1 MRRRFGETLK
11 AYGRDHNGKREGRRN
26 FIENSEY
33 TDKDDGSKRVR
44 VRFNLEGDHGKAF
57 VFAEV
62 SNAMSSGEFVY
73 LMVQDR
79 RNGQVVNLIDN
90 RSALMAKRMAGDS
103 AEGKN
108 AFADLLGVRK

>member
-1 MRRRFGETLK
+1 
-11 AYGRDHNGKREGRRN
+11 
-26 FIENSEY
+26 
-33 TDKDDGSKRVR
+33 
-44 VRFNLEGDHGKAF
+44 
-57 VFAEV
+57 
-62 SNAMSSGEFVY
+62 
-73 LMVQDR
+73 MVQDR